1 MRNTY
6 YIVNLPASYS
16 TMGEGLLYDTGF
28 NPSCILH
35 NRNYSAILATLQI
48 IIICRVARMA
58 E

>member
-1 MRNTY
+1 
-6 YIVNLPASYS
+6 
-16 TMGEGLLYDTGF
+16 MGEGLLYDTGF

>member
-1 MRNTY
+1 
-6 YIVNLPASYS
+6 
-16 TMGEGLLYDTGF
+16 MGEGLLYDTGF

-48 IIICRVARMA
+48 IIIIIICRVARMA